1 MNKFMKEAIKQAKLA
16 EKKGEVPVGAVAVL
30 DGKIIARAYN
40 KTISTNDP
48 SAHAEILV
56 LKKAGKKL
64 KNHRLNNLEIY
75 TTKEP
80 CLMCVGALVNARVKK
95 VYFGSYDPVRGGID
109 VYLRYFEKF
118 NHHFEIQPE
127 VDKEITDSLL
137 KDFFSKRRGT
147 EVAITGSTRNRLS
160 RGSGTVGSNPTLS
173 ASNPQKDT
181 KDKNNNNNRRGV
193 RVV

>member
-1 MNKFMKEAIKQAKLA
+1 MREAIKQAKIA
-16 EKKGEVPVGAVAVL
+16 EKKGEVPVGAVAVM

-40 KTISTNDP
+40 KTITLNDP

-56 LKKAGKKL
+56 LRKAAKKIG
-64 KNHRLNNLEIY
+64 NYRLNNIDIY
-75 TTKEP
+75 ITKEP
-80 CLMCVGALVNARVKK
+80 CLMCVGALSNARVRKI
-95 VYFGSYDPVRGGID
+95 YFGSYDSLRGGID

-118 NHHFEIQPE
+118 NHHFEIEAE
-127 VDKEITDSLL
+127 VEKEKTDPIL
-137 KDFFSKRRGT
+137 KSFFKMRRGT

-173 ASNPQKDT
+173 EDIEKNE
-181 KDKNNNNNRRGV
+181 KDKYTKRRGV